1 MAEHKDLQKLKE
13 CLSQA
18 RIFEDLAAWIT
29 KSPPDGIGLES
40 LEDLVYLFDAAE
52 YEEQSIALLERN
64 EKYKEDGRALSRLRT
79 AWQAAKKSV
88 QLARSVPRKTG
99 RKANRKTL
107 SQKGTQRAL
116 LPGGTHSTR

>member
-1 MAEHKDLQKLKE
+1 MAYPFDGIGMESLED
-13 CLSQA
+13 
-18 RIFEDLAAWIT
+18 FEGLATWIT

-40 LEDLVYLFDAAE
+40 LEDLAYLFDAAE
-52 YEEQSIALLERN
+52 YEEQSRTLLERN
-64 EKYKEDGRALSRLRT
+64 EKYREDGRALSRLRT

-88 QLARSVPRKTG
+88 QLDHSVPRKTG

-107 SQKGTQRAL
+107 SQKGTRRAL